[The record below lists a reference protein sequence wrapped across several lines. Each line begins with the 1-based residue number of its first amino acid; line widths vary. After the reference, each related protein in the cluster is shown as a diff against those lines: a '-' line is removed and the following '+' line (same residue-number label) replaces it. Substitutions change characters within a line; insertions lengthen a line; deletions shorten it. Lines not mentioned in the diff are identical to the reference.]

1 MLKRLLSFSKN
12 VFAITFISVILV
24 ATILIIN
31 NYHQQLRLYERQEL
45 SRLDGIATT
54 LVLQIDGDLMETL
67 YSRYPEKDDILYN
80 ESDSVYMRIHDILHN
95 TKDANNLGTQIYTM
109 MFNRSD
115 SLFCF
120 GISSADEPFWRHTYT
135 DFPLELLDQYEV
147 GGVLPS
153 YSDTNGTWLSA
164 FKPIRN
170 SSEKVVGIV
179 QVDERFDSFISEAQ
193 KSIFSNTLI
202 SLVVTSLIAVV
213 IYLLLRTFYRIQS
226 KLDAEKQEIE
236 QLRIELFA
244 NVSHDLRTPLASIQ
258 GYLETVLMKRD
269 SISPEKLEKYL
280 AISLHNTEKL
290 KNLVDELFELSKLQS
305 KERKI
310 NRESFSLS
318 ELTIDVVANHRLT
331 AASKN
336 VDIIELIP
344 RDLPMVFADLAL
356 IDRVLNNLLS
366 NAVKFTND
374 GQKVTI
380 ELKDIGS
387 EICVTIADNGIGIS
401 EEDLPKIFDR
411 FHTRPAGNS
420 IGTGLGLAIVKS
432 ILELHGGKYDVQS
445 AIGKGTTFMFCLP
458 KA

>member
-1 MLKRLLSFSKN
+1 
-12 VFAITFISVILV
+12 
-24 ATILIIN
+24 
-31 NYHQQLRLYERQEL
+31 
-45 SRLDGIATT
+45 
-54 LVLQIDGDLMETL
+54 
-67 YSRYPEKDDILYN
+67 
-80 ESDSVYMRIHDILHN
+80 
-95 TKDANNLGTQIYTM
+95 
-109 MFNRSD
+109 
-115 SLFCF
+115 
-120 GISSADEPFWRHTYT
+120 
-135 DFPLELLDQYEV
+135 
-147 GGVLPS
+147 
-153 YSDTNGTWLSA
+153 
-164 FKPIRN
+164 
-170 SSEKVVGIV
+170 
-179 QVDERFDSFISEAQ
+179 
-193 KSIFSNTLI
+193 
-202 SLVVTSLIAVV
+202 
-213 IYLLLRTFYRIQS
+213 LLRTFYRIQS
-226 KLDAEKQEIE
+226 KLDAEKNEIE

-310 NRESFSLS
+310 NRESFSMS

-331 AASKN
+331 AAAKN

>member
-24 ATILIIN
+24 ATILIFN

-54 LVLQIDGDLMETL
+54 LVLQIDGDLMDSL
-67 YSRYPEKDDILYN
+67 YLRYPEKDDIPYN
-80 ESDSVYMRIHDILHN
+80 EFDTVYMRIHDILHN

-135 DFPLELLDQYEV
+135 DFPSELLDQYEV